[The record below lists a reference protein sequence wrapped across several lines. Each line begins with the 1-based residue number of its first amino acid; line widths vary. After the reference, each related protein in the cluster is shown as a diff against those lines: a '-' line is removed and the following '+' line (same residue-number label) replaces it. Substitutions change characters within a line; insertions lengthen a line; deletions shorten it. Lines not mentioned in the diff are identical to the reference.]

1 MTWGTRRALIIILVV
16 LFIVIFIGVAV
27 SSPVR
32 VGSNSV
38 LVINVEGEIEEQR
51 PTDFFSAFDGDT
63 TPVQHDFTDA
73 LDTAKTDSRIKALVV
88 KIGPLATGWAKLEEI
103 RSHLLSFRESG
114 KPSICYLGD
123 DGAGNEEYY
132 IASACSEVWVVP
144 TSEIWIRGM
153 MGEATFL
160 RGALDKLK
168 IIPDYYH
175 IAEYKTASNQLTEKK
190 FTPAHREEVE
200 AIVRSIYDQYLTDA
214 AAGRKMTR
222 ATFEQ
227 LVEKGPISADEA
239 VGDKLVDRLA
249 YWDQVQDYVKTK
261 TKGWNPVSLAKYRSQ
276 IKNSGM
282 TEIAVIHATGLI
294 ISGKSGNAPGGGF
307 IMGGD
312 SVAADL
318 RHARED
324 SSIKAIVL
332 RIDSGGGSAVASE
345 VIHRE
350 VQLARGVKP
359 VVVSMSD
366 VAASGG
372 YWIAMSANKIVAEPN
387 TITAS
392 IGVLGGK
399 LNISGLYNMLGLST
413 DYVATS
419 DNSTIFSAQQN
430 FTPAQRDSFQKML
443 QETYARF
450 TQGVADGRKMKV
462 EDVDKIGKGRIW
474 SGSQAK
480 DRGLVDE
487 LGGLDRAIVIA
498 KQLSGIPADRAV
510 HIVRF
515 PEEKTFFEI
524 LMERHQEDS
533 AQWTS
538 VEALVRHLTS
548 TYEPLQVRMPFDL
561 KID

>member
-16 LFIVIFIGVAV
+16 LFVVIFIGVAV

-32 VGSNSV
+32 VRSNSV
-38 LVINVEGEIEEQR
+38 LVLNVEGEIEEQR

-103 RSHLLSFRESG
+103 RSHLVAFGESG
-114 KPSICYLGD
+114 KPSICYLGG

-132 IASACSEVWVVP
+132 VASACSEVWVVP

-214 AAGRKMTR
+214 AAGRKMDR
-222 ATFEQ
+222 ATFKQ

-261 TKGWNPVSLAKYRSQ
+261 AKGWNPVSLGKYRSQ
-276 IKNSGM
+276 VKNSGM
-282 TEIAVIHATGLI
+282 TEIAVVHATGLI
-294 ISGKSGNAPGGGF
+294 ISGKSGNTPGGGF

-318 RHARED
+318 RRARED

-345 VIHRE
+345 VIRRE

-487 LGGLDRAIVIA
+487 LGGLDRAITIA
-498 KQLSGIPADRAV
+498 KQLSGIPADRTV

-561 KID
+561 KIY

>member
-16 LFIVIFIGVAV
+16 LFVVIFIGVAV

-32 VGSNSV
+32 VRSNSV
-38 LVINVEGEIEEQR
+38 LVLNVEGEIEEQR

-103 RSHLLSFRESG
+103 RSHLVAFRESG
-114 KPSICYLGD
+114 KPSICYLGG

-214 AAGRKMTR
+214 AAGRKMDR
-222 ATFEQ
+222 ATFKQ

-261 TKGWNPVSLAKYRSQ
+261 AKGWNPVSLGKYRSQ
-276 IKNSGM
+276 VKNSGM

-318 RHARED
+318 RRARED

-345 VIHRE
+345 VIRRE

-487 LGGLDRAIVIA
+487 LGGLDRAITIA
-498 KQLSGIPADRAV
+498 KQLSGIPADRTV

-533 AQWTS
+533 AQWAS

-561 KID
+561 KIY

>member
-1 MTWGTRRALIIILVV
+1 MTWGKRRAIIITLVL
-16 LFIVIFIGVAV
+16 LFIVIFIGIAV

-32 VGSNSV
+32 VGSNAV
-38 LVINVEGEIEEQR
+38 LVLNVEGEIEEQR
-51 PTDFFSAFDGDT
+51 PTDFFSAINGET
-63 TPVQHDFTDA
+63 TPVQHDFTDE

-103 RSHLLSFRESG
+103 RAHLLSFRESG
-114 KPSICYLGD
+114 KPSICHLGG
-123 DGAGNEEYY
+123 DGAGNSEYY
-132 IASACSEVWVVP
+132 VASACSEVWIVP

-160 RGALDKLK
+160 RGTLDKLK

-214 AAGRKMTR
+214 AAGRKMDR
-222 ATFEQ
+222 AAFEQ
-227 LVEKGPISADEA
+227 LVQKGPISAEEA
-239 VGDKLVDRLA
+239 VGDKLADRLA
-249 YWDQVQDYVKTK
+249 YWDQVQDYVKTR
-261 TKGWNPVSLAKYRSQ
+261 TKDWNPVSIGKYRSQ
-276 IKNSGM
+276 VKNSGM
-282 TEIAVIHATGLI
+282 TEIAVVHATGLI

-318 RHARED
+318 RRARED

-345 VIHRE
+345 VIRRE

-359 VVVSMSD
+359 VVASMSD

-399 LNISGLYNMLGLST
+399 LNVSGLYNMLGLST
-413 DYVATS
+413 DFVATS
-419 DNSTIFSAQQN
+419 DNATIFSAQQN
-430 FTPAQRDSFQKML
+430 FTPSQRDSFQKML

-487 LGGLDRAIVIA
+487 LGGLDRAITIA

-510 HIVRF
+510 RIVRF

-524 LMERHQEDS
+524 LMEKHQEDS

-538 VEALVRHLTS
+538 VESLVRHLTS
-548 TYEPLQVRMPFDL
+548 TYEPLQARMPFDL
-561 KID
+561 KIN

>member
-1 MTWGTRRALIIILVV
+1 MTWGKRRAIIITIVL
-16 LFIVIFIGVAV
+16 LFIVIFIGIAV

-32 VGSNSV
+32 VGSNAV
-38 LVINVEGEIEEQR
+38 LVLNVEGEIEEQR
-51 PTDFFSAFDGDT
+51 PTDFFSAINGET
-63 TPVQHDFTDA
+63 TPVQHDFTDE

-103 RSHLLSFRESG
+103 RAHLLSFRESG
-114 KPSICYLGD
+114 KPSICYLGG
-123 DGAGNEEYY
+123 DGAGNSEYY

-214 AAGRKMTR
+214 AAGRKIDR
-222 ATFEQ
+222 ASFEQ
-227 LVEKGPISADEA
+227 LVQKGPISAEEA

-249 YWDQVQDYVKTK
+249 YWDQVQDYVKTR
-261 TKGWNPVSLAKYRSQ
+261 TKDWNPVSLGKYRSQ
-276 IKNSGM
+276 VKNSGM
-282 TEIAVIHATGLI
+282 TEIAVVHATGLI

-318 RHARED
+318 RRARED
-324 SSIKAIVL
+324 SNVKAIVL

-345 VIHRE
+345 VIRRE

-372 YWIAMSANKIVAEPN
+372 YWIAMSANKIVAEPD

-399 LNISGLYNMLGLST
+399 LNVSGLYNMLGLST
-413 DYVATS
+413 DFVATS
-419 DNSTIFSAQQN
+419 DNATIFSAQQN

-487 LGGLDRAIVIA
+487 LGGLDRAITIA

-510 HIVRF
+510 RIVRF

-524 LMERHQEDS
+524 LMEKHQEDL

-538 VEALVRHLTS
+538 VESLVRHLTS
-548 TYEPLQVRMPFDL
+548 TYEPLQVRMPFEL
-561 KID
+561 KIN

>member
-1 MTWGTRRALIIILVV
+1 MTWGKRRAIIITLVL
-16 LFIVIFIGVAV
+16 LFIVIFIGIAV

-32 VGSNSV
+32 VGSNAV
-38 LVINVEGEIEEQR
+38 LVLNVEGEIEEQR
-51 PTDFFSAFDGDT
+51 PTDFFSAINGET
-63 TPVQHDFTDA
+63 TPVQHDFTDE

-88 KIGPLATGWAKLEEI
+88 KIGPLATGWSKLEEI
-103 RSHLLSFRESG
+103 RAHLLSFRESG
-114 KPSICYLGD
+114 KPSICHLGG
-123 DGAGNEEYY
+123 DGAGNSEYY
-132 IASACSEVWVVP
+132 VASACSEVWIVP

-160 RGALDKLK
+160 RGTLDKLK

-214 AAGRKMTR
+214 AAGRKMDR
-222 ATFEQ
+222 AAFEQ
-227 LVEKGPISADEA
+227 LVQKGPISAEEA
-239 VGDKLVDRLA
+239 VGDKLADRLA
-249 YWDQVQDYVKTK
+249 YWDQVQDYVKTR
-261 TKGWNPVSLAKYRSQ
+261 TKDWNPVSIGKYRSQ
-276 IKNSGM
+276 VKNSGM
-282 TEIAVIHATGLI
+282 TEIAVVHATGLI

-318 RHARED
+318 RRARED

-345 VIHRE
+345 VIRRE

-359 VVVSMSD
+359 VVASMSD

-399 LNISGLYNMLGLST
+399 LNVSGLYNMLGLST
-413 DYVATS
+413 DFVATS
-419 DNSTIFSAQQN
+419 DNATIFSAQQN
-430 FTPAQRDSFQKML
+430 FTPSQRDSFQKML

-487 LGGLDRAIVIA
+487 LGGLDRAITIA

-510 HIVRF
+510 RIVRF

-524 LMERHQEDS
+524 LMEKHQEDS

-538 VEALVRHLTS
+538 VESLVRHLTS
-548 TYEPLQVRMPFDL
+548 TYEPLQARMPFDL
-561 KID
+561 KIN

>member
-16 LFIVIFIGVAV
+16 LFGVIFIGVAV

-38 LVINVEGEIEEQR
+38 LVLNVDGQIEEQR

-114 KPSICYLGD
+114 KPSICYLGG

-160 RGALDKLK
+160 RGALDKLR

-214 AAGRKMTR
+214 AAGRKMDR

-239 VGDKLVDRLA
+239 VDDKLVDRLA

-261 TKGWNPVSLAKYRSQ
+261 AKSWNPVSLTKYRSQ

-318 RHARED
+318 RRARED

-345 VIHRE
+345 VIRRE

-498 KQLSGIPADRAV
+498 KQLSGIPADRTV
-510 HIVRF
+510 RIVRF
-515 PEEKTFFEI
+515 PEDKTFFEI

-561 KID
+561 KIY

>member
-1 MTWGTRRALIIILVV
+1 MTWGKRRAIIITIVL
-16 LFIVIFIGVAV
+16 LFIVIFIGIAV

-32 VGSNSV
+32 VGSNAV
-38 LVINVEGEIEEQR
+38 LVLNVEGEIEEQR
-51 PTDFFSAFDGDT
+51 PTDFFSAINGET
-63 TPVQHDFTDA
+63 TPVQHDFTDE

-103 RSHLLSFRESG
+103 RAHLLSFRESG
-114 KPSICYLGD
+114 KPSICYLGG
-123 DGAGNEEYY
+123 DGAGNSEYY

-175 IAEYKTASNQLTEKK
+175 IAGYKTASNQLTEKK

-214 AAGRKMTR
+214 AAGRKIDR
-222 ATFEQ
+222 ASFEQ
-227 LVEKGPISADEA
+227 LVQKGPISAEEA

-249 YWDQVQDYVKTK
+249 YWDQVQDYVKTR
-261 TKGWNPVSLAKYRSQ
+261 TKDWNPVSLGKYRSQ
-276 IKNSGM
+276 VKNSGM
-282 TEIAVIHATGLI
+282 TEIAVVHATGLI

-318 RHARED
+318 RRARED
-324 SSIKAIVL
+324 SNVKAIVL

-345 VIHRE
+345 VIRRE

-372 YWIAMSANKIVAEPN
+372 YWIAMSANKIVAEPD

-399 LNISGLYNMLGLST
+399 LNVSGLYNMLGLST
-413 DYVATS
+413 DFVATS
-419 DNSTIFSAQQN
+419 DNATIFSAQQN

-487 LGGLDRAIVIA
+487 LGGLDRAITIA

-510 HIVRF
+510 RIVRF

-524 LMERHQEDS
+524 LMEKHQEDS

-538 VEALVRHLTS
+538 VESLVRHLTS

-561 KID
+561 KIN

>member
-1 MTWGTRRALIIILVV
+1 MTWGKRRAIIITLVL
-16 LFIVIFIGVAV
+16 LFIVIFIGIAV

-32 VGSNSV
+32 VGSNAV
-38 LVINVEGEIEEQR
+38 LVLNVEGEIEEQR
-51 PTDFFSAFDGDT
+51 PTDFFSAINGET
-63 TPVQHDFTDA
+63 TPVQHDFTDE

-103 RSHLLSFRESG
+103 RAHLLSFRESG
-114 KPSICYLGD
+114 KPSICYLGG
-123 DGAGNEEYY
+123 DGAGNSEYY
-132 IASACSEVWVVP
+132 VASACSEVWIVP

-160 RGALDKLK
+160 RGTLDKLK

-214 AAGRKMTR
+214 AAGRKMDR
-222 ATFEQ
+222 AAFEQ
-227 LVEKGPISADEA
+227 LVQKGPISAEEA
-239 VGDKLVDRLA
+239 VGDKLADRLA
-249 YWDQVQDYVKTK
+249 YWDQVQDYVKTR
-261 TKGWNPVSLAKYRSQ
+261 TKDWNPVSIGKYRSQ
-276 IKNSGM
+276 VKNSGM
-282 TEIAVIHATGLI
+282 TEIAVVHATGLI

-318 RHARED
+318 RRARED

-345 VIHRE
+345 VIRRE

-359 VVVSMSD
+359 VVASMSD

-399 LNISGLYNMLGLST
+399 LNVSGLYNMLGLST
-413 DYVATS
+413 DFVATS
-419 DNSTIFSAQQN
+419 DNATIFSAQQN
-430 FTPAQRDSFQKML
+430 FTPSQRDSFQKML

-487 LGGLDRAIVIA
+487 LGGLDRAITIA

-510 HIVRF
+510 RIVRF

-524 LMERHQEDS
+524 LMEKHQEDS

-538 VEALVRHLTS
+538 VESLVRHLTS
-548 TYEPLQVRMPFDL
+548 TYEPLQARMPFDL
-561 KID
+561 KIN

>member
-1 MTWGTRRALIIILVV
+1 MTWGQRRALIIILVV
-16 LFIVIFIGVAV
+16 VFVVIFIGFAA
-27 SSPVR
+27 SNPVH

-38 LVINVEGEIEEQR
+38 LVVNVEGQIEEQR
-51 PTDFFSAFDGDT
+51 PTDFFSALNGEFT
-63 TPVQHDFTDA
+63 AVLHDFTDE
-73 LDTAKTDSRIKALVV
+73 LDTAKNDSRIRALVV
-88 KIGPLATGWAKLEEI
+88 KIGPLETGWGKLEEI
-103 RSHLLSFRESG
+103 RAHLMSFRESG
-114 KPSICYLGD
+114 KPSVCYIGG
-123 DGAGNEEYY
+123 DGAGNAEYY
-132 IASACSEVWVVP
+132 VASACSEVWVVP

-153 MGEATFL
+153 MGEAVFL

-168 IIPDYYH
+168 IVPDYYH

-200 AIVRSIYDQYLTDA
+200 AIVRSIYGQYLTDA
-214 AAGRKMTR
+214 AAARNMDR
-222 ATFEQ
+222 ATFEK

-249 YWDQVQDYVKTK
+249 YWDQVQDYVRTK
-261 TKGWNPVSLAKYRSQ
+261 TKEWNPVSLGKYRSQ
-276 IKNSGM
+276 VKNSGM
-282 TEIAVIHATGLI
+282 TEIAVVHATGLI
-294 ISGKSGNAPGGGF
+294 VSGKSGNAPGGGF

-312 SVAADL
+312 SVAEDI
-318 RHARED
+318 RKARED
-324 SSIKAIVL
+324 SKIKAIVL
-332 RIDSGGGSAVASE
+332 RVDSGGGSAVASE
-345 VIHRE
+345 VIRRE

-372 YWIAMSANKIVAEPN
+372 YWIAMSANEIVAEPN

-399 LNISGLYNMLGLST
+399 LNISGLLNMLGISS

-419 DNSTIFSAQQN
+419 DNATIFSSLQS
-430 FTPAQRDSFQKML
+430 FTPAQRDAFQKLL

-474 SGSQAK
+474 SGAQAK
-480 DRGLVDE
+480 ERGLVDE
-487 LGGLDRAIVIA
+487 LGGLDRAIAIA
-498 KQLSGIPADRAV
+498 KQLSGIPANRSV

-548 TYEPLQVRMPFDL
+548 TYEPLQVRMPFEL
-561 KID
+561 KIY

>member
-16 LFIVIFIGVAV
+16 LFVVIFIGVAV

-32 VGSNSV
+32 VRSNSV
-38 LVINVEGEIEEQR
+38 LVLNVDGEIEEQR
-51 PTDFFSAFDGDT
+51 PTDFFSAFDGDI

-103 RSHLLSFRESG
+103 RSHLVAFRESG
-114 KPSICYLGD
+114 KPSICYLGG

-214 AAGRKMTR
+214 AAGRKMDR
-222 ATFEQ
+222 ATFKQ

-249 YWDQVQDYVKTK
+249 YWDQVQDYMKTK

-276 IKNSGM
+276 VKNSGM
-282 TEIAVIHATGLI
+282 TEIAVVHATGLI

-318 RHARED
+318 RRARED

-345 VIHRE
+345 VIRRE

-359 VVVSMSD
+359 VVASMSD

-498 KQLSGIPADRAV
+498 KQLSGIPADRTV

-561 KID
+561 KIY

>member
-1 MTWGTRRALIIILVV
+1 MTWGKRRAIIITLVL
-16 LFIVIFIGVAV
+16 LFIVIFIGIAV

-32 VGSNSV
+32 VGSNAV
-38 LVINVEGEIEEQR
+38 LVLNVEGEIEEQR
-51 PTDFFSAFDGDT
+51 PTDFFSAINGET
-63 TPVQHDFTDA
+63 TPVQHDFTDE

-88 KIGPLATGWAKLEEI
+88 KIGPLATGWSKLEEI
-103 RSHLLSFRESG
+103 RAHLLSFRESG
-114 KPSICYLGD
+114 KPSICYLGG
-123 DGAGNEEYY
+123 DGAGNSEYY
-132 IASACSEVWVVP
+132 VASACSEVWIVP

-160 RGALDKLK
+160 RGTLDKLK

-214 AAGRKMTR
+214 AAGRKMDR
-222 ATFEQ
+222 AAFEQ
-227 LVEKGPISADEA
+227 LVQKGPISAEEA
-239 VGDKLVDRLA
+239 VGDKLADRLA
-249 YWDQVQDYVKTK
+249 YWDQVQDYVKTR
-261 TKGWNPVSLAKYRSQ
+261 TKDWNPVSIGKYRSQ
-276 IKNSGM
+276 VKNSGM
-282 TEIAVIHATGLI
+282 TEIAVVHATGLI

-318 RHARED
+318 RRARED

-345 VIHRE
+345 VIRRE

-359 VVVSMSD
+359 VVASMSD

-399 LNISGLYNMLGLST
+399 LNVSGLYNMLGLST
-413 DYVATS
+413 DFVATS
-419 DNSTIFSAQQN
+419 DNATIFSAQQN
-430 FTPAQRDSFQKML
+430 FTPSQRDSFQKML

-474 SGSQAK
+474 SGSQAR

-487 LGGLDRAIVIA
+487 LGGLDRAITIA

-510 HIVRF
+510 RIVRF

-524 LMERHQEDS
+524 LMEKHQEDS

-538 VEALVRHLTS
+538 VESLVRHLTS
-548 TYEPLQVRMPFDL
+548 TYEPLQARMPFDL
-561 KID
+561 KIN

>member
-16 LFIVIFIGVAV
+16 VFAVIFICIAV

-38 LVINVEGEIEEQR
+38 LVLNVEGAIEEQR
-51 PTDFFSAFDGDT
+51 PTDFFSALNGET
-63 TPVQHDFTDA
+63 MPVQHDFTDE
-73 LDTAKTDSRIKALVV
+73 LDTAKKDSRITALVV
-88 KIGPLATGWAKLEEI
+88 KIGPLETGWAKLEEI
-103 RSHLLSFRESG
+103 HAHLMSFRESG
-114 KPSICYLGD
+114 KPSICYIGG
-123 DGAGNEEYY
+123 DGAGNSEYY
-132 IASACSEVWVVP
+132 IASACSEVWIVP

-153 MGEATFL
+153 MAEATFL

-168 IIPDYYH
+168 IVPDYYH

-214 AAGRKMTR
+214 AAARKMDR
-222 ATFEQ
+222 AAFQ
-227 LVEKGPISADEA
+227 KLVEKGPISADEA
-239 VGDKLVDRLA
+239 VGDKLADRLA
-249 YWDQVQDYVKTK
+249 YWDQVQDYVKARTK
-261 TKGWNPVSLAKYRSQ
+261 DWNPISLGKYRSQ
-276 IKNSGM
+276 VKNSGM

-294 ISGKSGNAPGGGF
+294 VSGKSGNAPGGGF

-318 RHARED
+318 RRAREN

-345 VIHRE
+345 VIRRE

-359 VVVSMSD
+359 VVASMSD

-399 LNISGLYNMLGLST
+399 LNVSGLYNMLGLST

-419 DNSTIFSAQQN
+419 DNATMLSAQQS

-487 LGGLDRAIVIA
+487 LGGLDRAVAIA
-498 KQLSGIPADRAV
+498 RQLSGIPDNRSV
-510 HIVRF
+510 RIVRF

-538 VEALVRHLTS
+538 VDALVRHLTS

-561 KID
+561 KIY

>member
-1 MTWGTRRALIIILVV
+1 MTWGKRRAIIIALVL
-16 LFIVIFIGVAV
+16 LFIVIFIGIAV

-32 VGSNSV
+32 VGSNAV
-38 LVINVEGEIEEQR
+38 LVLNVEGEIEEQR
-51 PTDFFSAFDGDT
+51 PTDFFSAINGET
-63 TPVQHDFTDA
+63 TPVQHDFTDE

-103 RSHLLSFRESG
+103 RAHLLSFRESG
-114 KPSICYLGD
+114 KPSICYLGG
-123 DGAGNEEYY
+123 DGAGNSEYY

-214 AAGRKMTR
+214 AAGRKMDR
-222 ATFEQ
+222 AAFEQ
-227 LVEKGPISADEA
+227 LVQKGPISAEEA
-239 VGDKLVDRLA
+239 VGDKLADRLA
-249 YWDQVQDYVKTK
+249 YWDQVQDYVKTR
-261 TKGWNPVSLAKYRSQ
+261 TKDWNPVSIGKYRSQ
-276 IKNSGM
+276 VKNSGM
-282 TEIAVIHATGLI
+282 TEIAVVHATGLI

-318 RHARED
+318 RRARED
-324 SSIKAIVL
+324 SNVKAIVL

-345 VIHRE
+345 VIRRE
-350 VQLARGVKP
+350 VQLARGGKP

-372 YWIAMSANKIVAEPN
+372 YWIAMSANKIVAEPD

-399 LNISGLYNMLGLST
+399 LNVSGLYNMLGLST
-413 DYVATS
+413 DFVATS
-419 DNSTIFSAQQN
+419 DNATIFSAQQN

-487 LGGLDRAIVIA
+487 LGGLDRAITIA

-510 HIVRF
+510 RIVRF

-524 LMERHQEDS
+524 LMEKHQEDL

-538 VEALVRHLTS
+538 VGSLLLPLTS
-548 TYEPLQVRMPFDL
+548 TYEPLQVRMPFEL
-561 KID
+561 KIN

>member
-16 LFIVIFIGVAV
+16 LFVVIFIGVAV

-32 VGSNSV
+32 VRSNSV
-38 LVINVEGEIEEQR
+38 LVLNVEGEIEEQR

-103 RSHLLSFRESG
+103 RSHLVAFRESG
-114 KPSICYLGD
+114 KPSICYLGG

-214 AAGRKMTR
+214 AAGRKMDR
-222 ATFEQ
+222 ATFKQ

-249 YWDQVQDYVKTK
+249 YWDQVQDYMKTK

-276 IKNSGM
+276 VKNSGM
-282 TEIAVIHATGLI
+282 TEIAVVHATGLI

-318 RHARED
+318 RRARED

-345 VIHRE
+345 VIRRE
-350 VQLARGVKP
+350 VQMARGVKP
-359 VVVSMSD
+359 VVASMSD

-498 KQLSGIPADRAV
+498 KQLSGIPADRTV

-561 KID
+561 KIY

>member
-16 LFIVIFIGVAV
+16 LFVVIFIGVAV

-32 VGSNSV
+32 VRSNSV
-38 LVINVEGEIEEQR
+38 LVLNVEGEIEEQR

-103 RSHLLSFRESG
+103 RSHLVAFRESG
-114 KPSICYLGD
+114 KPSICYLGG

-132 IASACSEVWVVP
+132 VASACSEVWVVP

-214 AAGRKMTR
+214 AAGRKMDR
-222 ATFEQ
+222 ATFKQ

-261 TKGWNPVSLAKYRSQ
+261 AKGWNPVSLGKYRSQ
-276 IKNSGM
+276 VKNSGM

-318 RHARED
+318 RRARED

-345 VIHRE
+345 VIRRE

-487 LGGLDRAIVIA
+487 LGGLDRAITIA
-498 KQLSGIPADRAV
+498 KQLSGIPADRTV

-524 LMERHQEDS
+524 LMERHQDDS

-561 KID
+561 KIY

>member
-16 LFIVIFIGVAV
+16 LFVVIFIGVAV

-32 VGSNSV
+32 VRSNSV
-38 LVINVEGEIEEQR
+38 LVLNVDGEIEEQR
-51 PTDFFSAFDGDT
+51 PTDFFSAFDGDI

-103 RSHLLSFRESG
+103 RSHLVAFRESG
-114 KPSICYLGD
+114 KPSICYLGG
-123 DGAGNEEYY
+123 DGGGNEEYY

-214 AAGRKMTR
+214 AAGRKMDR
-222 ATFEQ
+222 ATFKQ

-249 YWDQVQDYVKTK
+249 YWDQVQDYMKTK

-276 IKNSGM
+276 VKNSGM
-282 TEIAVIHATGLI
+282 TEIAVVHATGLI

-318 RHARED
+318 RRARED

-345 VIHRE
+345 VIRRE

-359 VVVSMSD
+359 VVASMSD

-498 KQLSGIPADRAV
+498 KQLSGIPADRTV

-561 KID
+561 KIY